1 LDGSLPV
8 LMALAWLLVTLA
20 IALIFRPDL
29 TQALGRV
36 GRLKYRD
43 FEVTFQENLFHAE
56 ELARN
61 LPPVPV
67 PAIPHKDSIV
77 FEIDPGKPQPFFRRP
92 PMLNARAEERQTLL
106 NLVERSPGKAI
117 EGGGIWS
124 TAHSRRPIESA
135 LHEAEAR
142 LVGLLQAI
150 KDRADRPDGQGPS
163 ANEARRFVEL
173 ACPLALRIEARG

>member
-1 LDGSLPV
+1 
-8 LMALAWLLVTLA
+8 MALAWPLVTLL
-20 IALIFRPDL
+20 IALIFRRDV
-29 TQALGRV
+29 TRALGRV
-36 GRLKYRD
+36 GRFKYRD
-43 FEVTFQENLFHAE
+43 LEVTFQENLFHAE

-77 FEIDPGKPQPFFRRP
+77 LEIDPGKPQPFFRRP
-92 PMLNARAEERQTLL
+92 PMLNPRVEERQALL
-106 NLVERSPGKAI
+106 KLIDRSPGKAI
-117 EGGGIWS
+117 EGGWNLVDRALSKADRG
-124 TAHSRRPIESA
+124 R

-150 KDRADRPDGQGPS
+150 KDLADRPDGQGPS
-163 ANEARRFVEL
+163 IDEARRFVEL